1 VIKFL
6 LNIVVGFALSMIL
19 APIVMYV
26 IKKFKAKQNILEY
39 VENHSSKQGTL
50 TMGGLIFLIG
60 SLISYFIF
68 FNTKYNVI
76 ATLCLFSFLGYGLL
90 GFLDDFLKIK
100 FKHNEGLKA
109 YQKFIGQVGIAVILS
124 VFIYKSNIVGSEIYI
139 PFMYKT
145 INIGW
150 WVIPFVILFY
160 VAVTNAVNLTD
171 GLDGLAGG
179 ISFVVLFVV
188 SIIISLIIDSIS
200 NLGEGFLLVSE
211 YTNLIVFLGGVVGS
225 LLAYLVFN
233 SYPAKIFMG
242 DTGSL
247 ALGGLIASVFAL
259 TRLYLLLLIIGIM
272 FVLTTL
278 SVIIQV
284 IYFKITKKRVFLMA
298 PLHHHFQLK
307 GCNEN
312 KIVTIYIIVSIIV
325 GIFSIAMYMI

>member
-1 VIKFL
+1 MIKFL
-6 LNIVVGFALSMIL
+6 LNIIVGFAVSMIL
-19 APIVMYV
+19 APFVMFV
-26 IKKFKAKQNILEY
+26 IKKLKAKQNILEY

-68 FNTKYNVI
+68 FNTKFNVI
-76 ATLCLFSFLGYGLL
+76 ATLSLFSFLGYGIL

-109 YQKFIGQVGIAVILS
+109 YQKFVGQVGIAVILAI
-124 VFIYKSNIVGSEIYI
+124 FIYKSNIVGSEIYI
-139 PFMYKT
+139 PFLYKT
-145 INIGW
+145 FNVGW
-150 WVIPFVILFY
+150 WIIPFVVLFY

-188 SIIISLIIDSIS
+188 SIIISFIIDSIS
-200 NLGEGFLLVSE
+200 NLGDSFLLVNE
-211 YTNLIVFLGGVVGS
+211 YTNLLIFLGGVIGS

-233 SYPAKIFMG
+233 AYPAKIFMG

-247 ALGGLIASVFAL
+247 ALGGLIAGVFAL
-259 TRLYLLLLIIGIM
+259 TRLYLLLLIVGIM

-312 KIVTIYIIVSIIV
+312 KIVTIYIIISIIV
-325 GIFSIAMYMI
+325 GIFSIAMYII

>member
-1 VIKFL
+1 MTKFL
-6 LNIVVGFALSMIL
+6 INIVIGFAISLVL
-19 APIVMYV
+19 APLIMFL

-50 TMGGLIFLIG
+50 TMGGLIFLLG

-68 FNTKYNVI
+68 FNSKYNTI
-76 ATLCLFSFLGYGLL
+76 ATLSLMAFLGYGIL

-109 YQKFIGQVGIAVILS
+109 YQKFIGQIGIAVILA
-124 VFIYKSNIVGSEIYI
+124 VFIYKSDLIGSEIYI
-139 PFMYKT
+139 PFVFK
-145 INIGW
+145 IFDIGW
-150 WVIPFVILFY
+150 WIIPFVVIFY
-160 VAVTNAVNLTD
+160 IAVTNAVNLTD

-179 ISFVVLFVV
+179 VSFVTLFIF
-188 SIIISLIIDSIS
+188 SIILSLIIDSLS
-200 NLGEGFLLVSE
+200 GLGDTFVLVNEYNSLLTFVGG
-211 YTNLIVFLGGVVGS
+211 ILGS
-225 LLAYLVFN
+225 ILAYLVFN
-233 SYPAKIFMG
+233 CYPAKIFMG

-247 ALGGLIASVFAL
+247 ALGGLIASIFAF
-259 TRLYLLLLIIGIM
+259 TKLYLILLIVGIM
-272 FVLTTL
+272 FVLTTI

-284 IYFKITKKRVFLMA
+284 IYFKITKKRIFLMA

-325 GIFSIAMYMI
+325 GIFCVAMYMV